1 MTYISTVKTADEARA
16 NIRAGLRTLEQNE
29 RQKTR
34 IVADLA
40 TSLADLLTFTPDESR
55 DYNGAKEILRGIV
68 SDIVPKD
75 AENRQAGEQPSEAH
89 DGIRWDAIRLRQCW
103 Y

>member
-1 MTYISTVKTADEARA
+1 MTNDSRIPAEDSDEARA

-55 DYNGAKEILRGIV
+55 DYNGAKEGDPAR
-68 SDIVPKD
+68 
-75 AENRQAGEQPSEAH
+75 H
-89 DGIRWDAIRLRQCW
+89 C
-103 Y
+103 